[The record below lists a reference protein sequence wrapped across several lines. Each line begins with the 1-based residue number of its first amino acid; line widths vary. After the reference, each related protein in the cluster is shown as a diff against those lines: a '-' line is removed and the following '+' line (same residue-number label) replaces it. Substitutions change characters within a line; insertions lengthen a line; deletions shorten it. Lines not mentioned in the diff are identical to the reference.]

1 MKLSYTYAFLILLSI
16 PLLTNSKEL
25 KSFVQILKKYTTS
38 DIVSLI
44 SECKTKN
51 YKIIDPDDYLKKE
64 DEEALEKQLKEIYAG
79 HNVVTIIVVVRNLD
93 LTDNNQKKI
102 DISNYTEIVL
112 DEIYSKKIVK
122 KESSIVLALV
132 SIEGKIMTMKAYG
145 QVGYTITQQDCYN
158 ILNIINNYYSYGE
171 YSYGTVELS
180 KLIKYY
186 LVNTSFFSRNKRF
199 FIMLIILFSSF
210 VFCYIL
216 AIVAQK
222 IREKRNLRLT
232 MTDEQKLIK
241 IRDFLKR
248 CKADKEILSDN
259 CIICLEP
266 FDNCKS
272 LNHSSIKEPNNENNE
287 NNKDINNNR
296 EGLILEEN
304 EDKKQV
310 HKKKSYIVEF
320 NNTKEVLL
328 KIKFNNQKEIPKKVI
343 EQEEIKKEEIK
354 QEEILP
360 QENNENSSKKSNGK
374 EKSDSDS
381 EDEEKSE
388 KEEKREEEPED
399 KEDNNSEPKLVKN
412 PNKVEESEEKDSEK
426 EQEKDQKKTKS
437 YNSGTW
443 PELFVNNLSYK
454 TTDESLKK
462 YFSKYG
468 EVESTKIVL
477 YVHLM

>member
-122 KESSIVLALV
+122 KQSSIVLALV

-232 MTDEQKLIK
+232 MSDEQKLIK

-272 LNHSSIKEPNNENNE
+272 LNHSSMKEPNNENNE

-304 EDKKQV
+304 EDKKDKESISIEMQNMSQEEGANNKSNLSDNQISTLPCG
-310 HKKKSYIVEF
+310 HKYHTKCITEWMLRKKSIC
-320 NNTKEVLL
+320 
-328 KIKFNNQKEIPKKVI
+328 PMCR
-343 EQEEIKKEEIK
+343 
-354 QEEILP
+354 
-360 QENNENSSKKSNGK
+360 
-374 EKSDSDS
+374 EKMDVSISDKS
-381 EDEEKSE
+381 EDDDLQNELLNIQIELHPAFALLVFQTINEE
-388 KEEKREEEPED
+388 
-399 KEDNNSEPKLVKN
+399 L
-412 PNKVEESEEKDSEK
+412 
-426 EQEKDQKKTKS
+426 
-437 YNSGTW
+437 TW
-443 PELFVNNLSYK
+443 GAMALPAINGGLFAGLGG
-454 TTDESLKK
+454 
-462 YFSKYG
+462 FAF
-468 EVESTKIVL
+468 I
-477 YVHLM
+477 

>member
-51 YKIIDPDDYLKKE
+51 YKIIDPDDYLRKE

-232 MTDEQKLIK
+232 MSDEQKLIK

-272 LNHSSIKEPNNENNE
+272 LNHSSMKEPNNENNE

-296 EGLILEEN
+296 EGLIQEEN
-304 EDKKQV
+304 EDKKDKESISIEMQNMSQEEGANNISNLSDNQISTLPCG
-310 HKKKSYIVEF
+310 HKYHTKCITEWMLRKKSICPMCREKMDVS
-320 NNTKEVLL
+320 
-328 KIKFNNQKEIPKKVI
+328 IS
-343 EQEEIKKEEIK
+343 
-354 QEEILP
+354 
-360 QENNENSSKKSNGK
+360 ENG
-374 EKSDSDS
+374 
-381 EDEEKSE
+381 DEEDLQNE
-388 KEEKREEEPED
+388 LLNIQIELHPAFALLVFQTINEE
-399 KEDNNSEPKLVKN
+399 L
-412 PNKVEESEEKDSEK
+412 
-426 EQEKDQKKTKS
+426 
-437 YNSGTW
+437 TW
-443 PELFVNNLSYK
+443 GAMALPAINGGLFAGLGG
-454 TTDESLKK
+454 
-462 YFSKYG
+462 FAF
-468 EVESTKIVL
+468 I
-477 YVHLM
+477 

>member
-1 MKLSYTYAFLILLSI
+1 
-16 PLLTNSKEL
+16 
-25 KSFVQILKKYTTS
+25 
-38 DIVSLI
+38 
-44 SECKTKN
+44 
-51 YKIIDPDDYLKKE
+51 
-64 DEEALEKQLKEIYAG
+64 
-79 HNVVTIIVVVRNLD
+79 
-93 LTDNNQKKI
+93 
-102 DISNYTEIVL
+102 
-112 DEIYSKKIVK
+112 
-122 KESSIVLALV
+122 
-132 SIEGKIMTMKAYG
+132 MTMKAYG

-232 MTDEQKLIK
+232 MSDEQKLIK

-272 LNHSSIKEPNNENNE
+272 LNHSSMKEPNNENNE

-304 EDKKQV
+304 EDKKDKESISIEMQNMSQEEGDNNKSNLSDNQISTLPCG
-310 HKKKSYIVEF
+310 HKYHTKCITEWMLRKKSIC
-320 NNTKEVLL
+320 
-328 KIKFNNQKEIPKKVI
+328 PMCR
-343 EQEEIKKEEIK
+343 
-354 QEEILP
+354 
-360 QENNENSSKKSNGK
+360 
-374 EKSDSDS
+374 EKMDVSISDKS
-381 EDEEKSE
+381 EDDDLQNELLNIQIELHPAFALLVFQTINEE
-388 KEEKREEEPED
+388 
-399 KEDNNSEPKLVKN
+399 L
-412 PNKVEESEEKDSEK
+412 
-426 EQEKDQKKTKS
+426 
-437 YNSGTW
+437 TW
-443 PELFVNNLSYK
+443 GAMALPAINGGLFAGLGG
-454 TTDESLKK
+454 
-462 YFSKYG
+462 FAF
-468 EVESTKIVL
+468 I
-477 YVHLM
+477 